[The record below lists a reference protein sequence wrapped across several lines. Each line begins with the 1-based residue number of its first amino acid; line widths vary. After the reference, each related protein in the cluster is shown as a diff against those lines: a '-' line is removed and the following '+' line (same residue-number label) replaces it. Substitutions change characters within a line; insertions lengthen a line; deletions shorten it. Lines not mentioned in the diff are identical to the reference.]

1 MQFTTDLQAV
11 LPSSPHIQL
20 DGSVVG
26 KWEGKSKAH
35 ALQLTLGLDGLSLFF
50 VLLTAFTMPICIL
63 AS

>member
-11 LPSSPHIQL
+11 LPL
-20 DGSVVG
+20 TY
-26 KWEGKSKAH
+26 EGKSKAH